1 MLLGTRSGNGTYNG
15 LRKEVM
21 LGAFAVGCVLAIS
34 GLSAI
39 AEEVDY
45 SGKRIAVIVP
55 FSEGGG
61 TDSYS
66 RFMAPYFEKH
76 LPGHPKIVVINR
88 PGGGGLTGV
97 NYYAARAEKDGTWVL
112 ALSTSS
118 QSNYM
123 LGDKRA
129 NFKME
134 DFIPIILSPRGITQY
149 VRNTLG
155 IEKDMT
161 LKAKLDRLRSL
172 PREKLVFGGKTPTSG
187 GLALRTAL
195 SLLGIEV
202 NSVWGLGG
210 NGPMAL
216 AFERGE
222 FTMSYDNTLSFLN
235 NRSHMIKSGMA
246 VPLYTF
252 GVINEDG
259 SISRDPAL
267 PDVPTFDEAYE
278 AVNGKKPSGTA
289 YEAWRSLMA
298 VSVPLSKSWNLMAGS
313 SPEVIKVWRDAAKA
327 VYAEVMKDPKG
338 QKIFGPYKNI
348 MSDAAIAIR
357 DQGTT
362 LKPEAAKW
370 LSSYVKDHFNMTI
383 AAKTSK

>member
-1 MLLGTRSGNGTYNG
+1 MKAFRETGSRGLLRAATTIVTSAA
-15 LRKEVM
+15 VI
-21 LGAFAVGCVLAIS
+21 GAVALASSSATAAV
-34 GLSAI
+34 
-39 AEEVDY
+39 DF
-45 SGKRIAVIVP
+45 SGKRIAVIIP

-66 RFMAPYFEKH
+66 RFMAPYFEKY
-76 LPGHPKIVVINR
+76 LPGHPKIVIINR

-97 NYYAARAEKDGTWVL
+97 NYYAAKADTNGTWVL

-129 NFKME
+129 KFNMA

-149 VRNTLG
+149 VRKDLG
-155 IEKDMT
+155 IQNEPT
-161 LKAKLDRLRSL
+161 LKAKIEKLRSTPKSQL
-172 PREKLVFGGKTPTSG
+172 IFGGKTPTSG

-202 NSVWGLGG
+202 TSVWGLGG

-222 FTMSYDNTLSFLN
+222 FTMSYDNTLSFQN
-235 NRSHMIKSGMA
+235 NRAHMIKSGLA

-252 GVINEDG
+252 GVVNEDG

-267 PDVPTFDEAYE
+267 PNVPTFNEAYE
-278 AVNGKKPSGTA
+278 AVYGKQPSGTG
-289 YEAWRSLMA
+289 YEAWKSLMS
-298 VSVPLSKSWNLMAGS
+298 VSVPLSKSWNLMAGT
-313 SPEVIKVWRDAAKA
+313 SPEIIKVWRDAARK
-327 VYAEVMKDPKG
+327 VYAEIMKSPKG
-338 QKIFGPYKNI
+338 QKVFGPYKNI
-348 MSDAAIAIR
+348 MTDAAIKIR

-362 LKPEAAKW
+362 LDKSSAEWLAK
-370 LSSYVKDHFNMTI
+370 YVSERYNITI
-383 AAKTSK
+383 AAKTR

>member
-1 MLLGTRSGNGTYNG
+1 MKHFIMRGRRRLCRSVMSLGMAAAVLG
-15 LRKEVM
+15 LTAGIPSV
-21 LGAFAVGCVLAIS
+21 AQA
-34 GLSAI
+34 
-39 AEEVDY
+39 VDY

-76 LPGHPKIVVINR
+76 LPGNPKIIIVNR
-88 PGGGGLTGV
+88 PGGGGLSGV
-97 NYYAARAEKDGTWVL
+97 NYYAAKAEKDGTWIL

-129 NFKME
+129 KFDMQ
-134 DFIPIILSPRGITQY
+134 DFVPIILSPRGITQY
-149 VRNTLG
+149 VRSNLE
-155 IEKDMT
+155 IQKEST
-161 LKAKLDRLRSL
+161 LKARIEKMRSY
-172 PREKLVFGGKTPTSG
+172 PPEKLLFGGKTPTSG

-202 NSVWGLGG
+202 KSVFGLGG

-216 AFERGE
+216 GFERGE
-222 FTMSYDNTLSFLN
+222 FTLSYDNTLSFLN
-235 NRSHMIKSGMA
+235 NRAHMIKSGLA

-259 SISRDPAL
+259 SIGRDPAL

-278 AVNGKKPSGTA
+278 AVNGKKPSGPG
-289 YEAWRSLMA
+289 YEGWKSLMA
-298 VSVPLSKSWNLMAGS
+298 VSVPLSKSWNLMDGTP
-313 SPEVIKVWRDAAKA
+313 PEVVKVWREAAKK
-327 VYAEVMKDPKG
+327 VYAEVMQTPKG
-338 QKIFGPYKNI
+338 KKVFGPYKNI
-348 MSDAAIAIR
+348 IGDSAIAIR

-362 LKPEAAKW
+362 LTPEAAKW
-370 LSSYVKDHFNMTI
+370 LSVYVKQHFDMTI
-383 AAKTSK
+383 AAKTK

>member
-1 MLLGTRSGNGTYNG
+1 MIRSTRRKFFHAAGTI
-15 LRKEVM
+15 
-21 LGAFAVGCVLAIS
+21 A
-34 GLSAI
+34 LSA
-39 AEEVDY
+39 AALGLTAAAGPAMAVDY
-45 SGKRIAVIVP
+45 TGKRIAVIVP

-76 LPGHPKIVVINR
+76 LPGNPKIVIINK

-97 NYYAARAEKDGTWVL
+97 NYYDAKAEKSGTWVL

-118 QSNYM
+118 LSNYM

-129 NFKME
+129 KFDMKNFT
-134 DFIPIILSPRGITQY
+134 PVILSPRGITQY
-149 VRNTLG
+149 VRSNLG
-155 IEKDMT
+155 IQNEPT
-161 LKAKLDRLRSL
+161 LKAKLEKLRGL
-172 PREKLVFGGKTPTSG
+172 PREQLVFGGKTPTSG

-195 SLLGIEV
+195 SMLGIEV
-202 NSVWGLGG
+202 TSVWGLGG

-267 PDVPTFDEAYE
+267 PDVPTFPEAYKALTGQE
-278 AVNGKKPSGTA
+278 PSGQD
-289 YEAWRSLMA
+289 YNAWRSLMA
-298 VSVPLSKSWNLMAGS
+298 VSVPLSKSWNLPSDA
-313 SPEVIKVWRDAAKA
+313 PKDVIETWRTAARK
-327 VYAEVMKDPKG
+327 VYAEVMQTSKG

-348 MSDAAIAIR
+348 MTDAATRIR
-357 DQGTT
+357 DEGTK
-362 LKPEAAKW
+362 LDRDAARW
-370 LSSYVKDHFNMTI
+370 LAKYVNEHFNIAI
-383 AAKTSK
+383 AAKTR

>member
-1 MLLGTRSGNGTYNG
+1 MNEFTKLSRRG
-15 LRKEVM
+15 LFRTVTT
-21 LGAFAVGCVLAIS
+21 LAVSAAAFGLVATASTNAAAV
-34 GLSAI
+34 
-39 AEEVDY
+39 DF

-66 RFMAPYFEKH
+66 RFMAPYFEKY
-76 LPGHPKIVVINR
+76 LPGNPKIVVINR

-97 NYYAARAEKDGTWVL
+97 NYYAAKASTEGTWVL

-129 NFKME
+129 KFNMD

-149 VRNTLG
+149 VRKDLG
-155 IEKDMT
+155 IQNEPT
-161 LKAKLDRLRSL
+161 LKAKIEKLRSY
-172 PREKLVFGGKTPTSG
+172 PKSKLVFGGKTPTSG

-202 NSVWGLGG
+202 TSVWGLGG

-235 NRSHMIKSGMA
+235 NRSHMIKSGLA

-267 PDVPTFDEAYE
+267 PNVPTFNEAYK
-278 AVNGKKPSGTA
+278 AVYGKEPSGDG
-289 YEAWRSLMA
+289 YEGWKSLMA
-298 VSVPLSKSWNLMAGS
+298 VSVPLSKSWNLMAGT
-313 SPEVIKVWRDAAKA
+313 SPEIINAWRTAARK
-327 VYAEVMKDPKG
+327 VYAEVTKSAKG
-338 QKIFGPYKNI
+338 KKVFGPYKNI
-348 MSDAAIAIR
+348 ISDAAIKIR
-357 DQGTT
+357 DNGTT
-362 LKPEAAKW
+362 LKPRAAKW
-370 LSSYVKDHFNMTI
+370 LAQYVQERYQITI
-383 AAKTSK
+383 AAKTK

>member
-1 MLLGTRSGNGTYNG
+1 MKSFRESGNRG
-15 LRKEVM
+15 LFRKVTSIV
-21 LGAFAVGCVLAIS
+21 ASAAVVGSVAVVS
-34 GLSAI
+34 SSAI
-39 AEEVDY
+39 AAVDF
-45 SGKRIAVIVP
+45 SGKRIAVIIP

-97 NYYAARAEKDGTWVL
+97 NYYAAKASTNGTWVL

-129 NFKME
+129 KFNMG

-149 VRNTLG
+149 VRKDLG
-155 IEKDMT
+155 IQNEPT
-161 LKAKLDRLRSL
+161 LKAKIEKMRSI
-172 PREKLVFGGKTPTSG
+172 PKSKLIFGGKTPTSG

-202 NSVWGLGG
+202 TSVWGLGG

-222 FTMSYDNTLSFLN
+222 FTMSYDNTLSFQN
-235 NRSHMIKSGMA
+235 NRAHMIKSGLA

-252 GVINEDG
+252 GVVNEDG

-267 PDVPTFDEAYE
+267 PNVPTFNEAYE
-278 AVNGKKPSGTA
+278 AVYGKQPSGTG
-289 YEAWRSLMA
+289 YEAWKSLMS
-298 VSVPLSKSWNLMAGS
+298 VSVPLSKSWNLMAGT
-313 SPEVIKVWRDAAKA
+313 SPEIIKVWRDAARK
-327 VYAEVMKDPKG
+327 VYAEIMKTPKG
-338 QKIFGPYKNI
+338 QKVFGPYKNI
-348 MSDAAIAIR
+348 MTDAAIKIR

-362 LKPEAAKW
+362 LDKSSATWLAK
-370 LSSYVKDHFNMTI
+370 YVKDRYNIAI
-383 AAKTSK
+383 AAKTR

>member
-1 MLLGTRSGNGTYNG
+1 MNAFRETGTRSLFRT
-15 LRKEVM
+15 VT
-21 LGAFAVGCVLAIS
+21 AIVASAAVFGVVAGVS
-34 GLSAI
+34 TSAM
-39 AEEVDY
+39 AAVDF
-45 SGKRIAVIVP
+45 SGKRIAVIIP

-66 RFMAPYFEKH
+66 RFMAPYFEKY
-76 LPGHPKIVVINR
+76 LPGNPKIVIINR

-97 NYYAARAEKDGTWVL
+97 NYYAAKASTEGTWVL

-129 NFKME
+129 KFDMA
-134 DFIPIILSPRGITQY
+134 DFIPIILSPRGVTQY
-149 VRNTLG
+149 VRNDLG
-155 IEKDMT
+155 IQNEPT
-161 LKAKLDRLRSL
+161 LKAKIEKLRSY
-172 PREKLVFGGKTPTSG
+172 PQSKLIFGGKTPTSG

-195 SLLGIEV
+195 TLLGIEV
-202 NSVWGLGG
+202 TSVWGLGG

-267 PDVPTFDEAYE
+267 PNIPTFDEAYK
-278 AVNGKKPSGTA
+278 AVHGKAPSGTA

-298 VSVPLSKSWNLMAGS
+298 VSVPLSKSWNLMRGTP
-313 SPEVIKVWRDAAKA
+313 PEVIKVWREAARK
-327 VYAEVMKDPKG
+327 VYAEVMRSPKG

-348 MSDAAIAIR
+348 MTDAAIKIR

-362 LKPEAAKW
+362 LDPKAADW
-370 LSSYVKDHFNMTI
+370 LASYVDERYNIKI
-383 AAKTSK
+383 VAKTK

>member
-1 MLLGTRSGNGTYNG
+1 MSGMTRIRNSTYESS
-15 LRKEVM
+15 RKAIIFGVFTAACA
-21 LGAFAVGCVLAIS
+21 LVSATGAALA
-34 GLSAI
+34 
-39 AEEVDY
+39 EQVDY

-66 RFMAPYFEKH
+66 RFMAPYFEKY
-76 LPGHPKIVVINR
+76 LPGNPKIIIINR

-97 NYYAARAEKDGTWVL
+97 NYYAAKAEPDGTWVL

-129 NFKME
+129 RFTMD

-149 VRNTLG
+149 VRSNLG
-155 IEKDMT
+155 VQNEPT
-161 LKAKLDRLRSL
+161 LKAKIERLRGL
-172 PREKLVFGGKTPTSG
+172 PKEQLVFGGKTPTSG

-222 FTMSYDNTLSFLN
+222 FTVNYDNTLSFLN
-235 NRSHMIKSGMA
+235 NRAHMIKSGMA

-267 PDVPTFDEAYE
+267 PNVPTFDEAYE
-278 AVNGKKPSGTA
+278 ALHGKKPSGTG
-289 YEAWRSLMA
+289 YGAWRSLMA
-298 VSVPLSKSWNLMAGS
+298 VSVPLSKSWNLMDGTP
-313 SPEVIKVWRDAAKA
+313 PEVVNVWREAAKK
-327 VYAEVMKDPKG
+327 VYAEVMQDPKG

-348 MSDAAIAIR
+348 MSDAAIKIR
-357 DQGTT
+357 DEGTT
-362 LKPEAAKW
+362 LTPEAAKW
-370 LSSYVKDHFNMTI
+370 LSAYVKDHFNMTI
-383 AAKTSK
+383 VAKTK